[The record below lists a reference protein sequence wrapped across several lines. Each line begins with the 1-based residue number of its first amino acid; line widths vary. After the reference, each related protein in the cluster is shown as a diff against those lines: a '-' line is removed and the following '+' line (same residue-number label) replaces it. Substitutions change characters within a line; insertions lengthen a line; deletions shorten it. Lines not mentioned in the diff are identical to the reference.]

1 MLSGWLTS
9 FYNLR
14 TNIVIKVLSFLPF
27 VSPSLM
33 PSRLAIQY
41 ASITDAIIAGVL
53 QLLALIL
60 IAKFGEKVYA
70 KNVLSYSDEKVFK
83 QFMRNLKK

>member
-1 MLSGWLTS
+1 
-9 FYNLR
+9 
-14 TNIVIKVLSFLPF
+14 
-27 VSPSLM
+27 M